1 MAAVTLRYA
10 RAFASV
16 AASMHLDLAAA
27 QQQMRDFAAT
37 LAGSHD
43 LREFLADPSAPS
55 EQKLRVLD
63 AIAARIGMFPQV
75 RNFFAVITAHHR
87 LDELDEII
95 AEFAAA
101 ANEQAGISE
110 AEVTSARPLA
120 ADDRKALETQ
130 IARLAGASGGPNG
143 SKVRATYREDASL
156 LGGAV
161 IRIGCT
167 LYDGS
172 VRAQLQQ
179 LKRRLIAAQ
188 VS

>member
-16 AASMHLDLAAA
+16 AAARKLDLTAA
-27 QQQMRDFAAT
+27 QQQMRDLAAT
-37 LAGSHD
+37 LANSQQ
-43 LREFLADPSAPS
+43 LREYLDDPSAPS

-63 AIAARIGMFPQV
+63 AMAARIGMMPEV

-87 LDELDEII
+87 LSELNEII

-101 ANEQAGISE
+101 ANEQAGISD
-110 AEVTSARPLA
+110 AEITSARPLDGA
-120 ADDRKALETQ
+120 DRKALEVEITK
-130 IARLAGASGGPNG
+130 LAKG

-156 LGGAV
+156 LGGAI
-161 IRIGCT
+161 IRIGST
-167 LYDGS
+167 VYDGS

-179 LKRRLIAAQ
+179 LKRHLIAAQ

>member
-87 LDELDEII
+87 LDEFDEII

-130 IARLAGASGGPNG
+130 IARLAGDAKGG
-143 SKVRATYREDASL
+143 KVRATYREDASL

-167 LYDGS
+167 VYDGS